1 MLFLQLMPVGLLCC
15 LQLYIKPFRSHLLN
29 KIDSFCLAVSSFQI
43 MLALTFRGS
52 AATTFI
58 LASLDQLIFIALLVV
73 IVCQF
78 IKKVKCC
85 SLRESEQPAR
95 EVERHSE
102 FEKDDDY
109 DEMKHFITEGQS

>member
-1 MLFLQLMPVGLLCC
+1 M
-15 LQLYIKPFRSHLLN
+15 
-29 KIDSFCLAVSSFQI
+29 
-43 MLALTFRGS
+43 
-52 AATTFI
+52 
-58 LASLDQLIFIALLVV
+58 

-85 SLRESEQPAR
+85 SLRESGQPAR
-95 EVERHSE
+95 EVERRSE

>member
-1 MLFLQLMPVGLLCC
+1 M
-15 LQLYIKPFRSHLLN
+15 
-29 KIDSFCLAVSSFQI
+29 AVSSFQM

-78 IKKVKCC
+78 IKKRQMLLIK
-85 SLRESEQPAR
+85 R
-95 EVERHSE
+95 
-102 FEKDDDY
+102 K
-109 DEMKHFITEGQS
+109 

>member
-1 MLFLQLMPVGLLCC
+1 M
-15 LQLYIKPFRSHLLN
+15 
-29 KIDSFCLAVSSFQI
+29 
-43 MLALTFRGS
+43 MLALTFCGS

-85 SLRESEQPAR
+85 SLRESGQPAR

-102 FEKDDDY
+102 R
-109 DEMKHFITEGQS
+109 